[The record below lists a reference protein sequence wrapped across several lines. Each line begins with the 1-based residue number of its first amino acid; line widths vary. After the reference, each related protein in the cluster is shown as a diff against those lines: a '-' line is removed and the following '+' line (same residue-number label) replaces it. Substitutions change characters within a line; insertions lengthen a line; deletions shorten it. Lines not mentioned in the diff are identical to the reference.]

1 METRTLGRTGIR
13 VSHMGMGCS
22 NVGRSL
28 HGYSEAESLATL
40 AESLERGVTFYDTA
54 PGYTGGESERL
65 IGAAFRGRRDRV
77 VIASKVGV
85 RRAGVT
91 SFLKRFKHRLAP
103 VAKLARPFYRVFPR
117 IYRAERRIDYSPE
130 FVTESV
136 EGSLRRLATDHL
148 DLLQLHYPTVETL
161 GAGEFAETFER
172 LKTQGKIRAAGA
184 SVATVTEAMACLD
197 CPLIDVVQLPL
208 SLVDQDPIDD
218 FLPRAAARGV
228 GVIAR
233 TVFAQ
238 GLLLGYLTR
247 WVANPNFTVR
257 YAWRQ
262 GTIAMWDNRCTQ
274 HSVLNDFDGERVIQ
288 RVTVMG
294 DEPRAACPP
303 RYKPFAKHFSAASHR
318 DRQLAQA
325 LRERAGASD

>member
-238 GLLLGYLTR
+238 GLLLGDDPDSKAAR
-247 WVANPNFTVR
+247 WLPDGDVLARRRRIAAR
-257 YAWRQ
+257 Y
-262 GTIAMWDNRCTQ
+262 
-274 HSVLNDFDGERVIQ
+274 FDPAE
-288 RVTVMG
+288 
-294 DEPRAACPP
+294 
-303 RYKPFAKHFSAASHR
+303 S
-318 DRQLAQA
+318 
-325 LRERAGASD
+325 GASSGAETCLRFVRGLDGVSTMIPGYGSQAHLRANLRAFEKPAFIHN